1 MKKQTIGHL
10 ASTLA
15 LPALL
20 LLAAACTSEL
30 PTPLTGTPTDGSD
43 ALQALPPET
52 PVAIGAT
59 TRSATTD
66 IPAWN
71 EITDQ
76 TKIINTQLS
85 APTND
90 GVKETGAELLLPSAS
105 DFRNSDLM
113 LGGNVPLNNLT
124 GMTMTPSG
132 NPDPNAILTV
142 LRLNHL
148 NLNATNADPNKCY
161 SRLAIM
167 EVGNDGSS
175 DHLDA
180 NGNDFLYSVAKL
192 SATGGSSAT
201 PGFNFRLHHASAKL
215 SVLVKTT
222 MNADIDM
229 SEGGAVLS
237 SASVTIYSTSA
248 TTVYTGGST
257 TDPKHFPIKNYFL
270 NLTSAGSGQ
279 YPDDPDPETEIGVA
293 IKGPNPKLTSPKSYD
308 LKHPTQVN
316 APVSLLSV
324 ILPASATH
332 DSFGTYYAP
341 LETPQPYTD
350 KNVLK
355 LVLNNIVDD
364 GTPNAGSPDGGTS
377 TYSLKLT
384 DIVLTGLPE
393 GDKRRD
399 TDKDDGRGH
408 LLYLLPGEHLTI
420 TVKVDRKQIVF
431 ATGTIRAWSKAGASE
446 DLTGDETKVGIIM
459 TDKDDK
465 TGVRTY
471 TVGKAD
477 KLKALA
483 DWINGKSIDPISG
496 KQDNTDANIRLKTNI
511 TLTGNIDLSTLPM
524 ENGSNWTP
532 IGEGADQRYTGIFDG
547 GGNTISGLAINRPDS
562 KYQGLF
568 GSVNGSVKNLTVEGS
583 VTGEQYVGA
592 IAGHNNGNIE
602 NCTNRAKVSSDGDVT
617 NVGGMV
623 GNNTSHI
630 TACTNAGEV
639 KSAGYNASVGGVVGM
654 NRGSLTACYN
664 TGTVSGTE
672 KANRFGGVAGY
683 CSSQSSLTACYS
695 TGKVLGAI
703 NLGALIGQSNGSLVA
718 CFYQWSDGVP
728 QMGISKID
736 ADATGSGSIANSGS
750 NIDFAPVE
758 HPDYNGSKTWDLVV
772 GKYNSDNI
780 GTLNGAIYHWNSTH
794 NSSTP
799 QHCPYMFIINPDI
812 ETNSEGGIPGDVG
825 TDPLILVPI
834 AD

>member
-1 MKKQTIGHL
+1 MNNNMKKQTIGHL

-30 PTPLTGTPTDGSD
+30 PTPLTSTPTDGSD

-59 TRSATTD
+59 TRSATTTD

-113 LGGNVPLNNLT
+113 LGGDVPLNNLT

-167 EVGNDGSS
+167 EVGNDGSNGG
-175 DHLDA
+175 HPDA
-180 NGNDFLYSVAKL
+180 NYNDFLYSVAKL
-192 SATGGSSAT
+192 SATSGSSAT
-201 PGFNFRLHHASAKL
+201 PGFNFRLRHASAKL

-222 MNADIDM
+222 MNADVDM
-229 SEGGAVLS
+229 SEGAAVLS
-237 SASVTIYSTSA
+237 SASVKIYSTSA

-257 TDPKHFPIKNYFL
+257 TDPKHFSIKDYLL

-293 IKGPNPKLTSPKSYD
+293 ITISSLSAFSPKSYD

-341 LETPQPYTD
+341 LETPQSYTQ
-350 KNVLK
+350 KNILK

-364 GTPNAGSPDGGTS
+364 GTPNAGTPAGGTS

-420 TVKVDRKQIVF
+420 TVKVDRNRIVF
-431 ATGTIRAWSKAGASE
+431 ATGTIGAWSEAKASE
-446 DLTGDETKVGIIM
+446 DLTGDETKRPAPTLIG
-459 TDKDDK
+459 TDTD
-465 TGVRTY
+465 GVRTY
-471 TVGKAD
+471 EVSTAP
-477 KLKALA
+477 ALQDLA
-483 DWINGKSIDPISG
+483 AWINGIGPDPITGEVASETTPAT
-496 KQDNTDANIRLKTNI
+496 KLKTNI
-511 TLTGNIDLSTLPM
+511 ILTDNIDLSTLAKD
-524 ENGSNWTP
+524 NDGNNWTP
-532 IGEGADQRYTGIFDG
+532 IGLGHSNPYTGTFDG
-547 GGNTISGLAINRPDS
+547 RGKTISNLAINQP
-562 KYQGLF
+562 KKNYQGFF
-568 GSVNGSVKNLTVEGS
+568 GAIGSGATVKNLTV
-583 VTGEQYVGA
+583 TGQKKKTEEEQ
-592 IAGHNNGNIE
+592 
-602 NCTNRAKVSSDGDVT
+602 
-617 NVGGMV
+617 
-623 GNNTSHI
+623 
-630 TACTNAGEV
+630 
-639 KSAGYNASVGGVVGM
+639 
-654 NRGSLTACYN
+654 
-664 TGTVSGTE
+664 
-672 KANRFGGVAGY
+672 
-683 CSSQSSLTACYS
+683 Q
-695 TGKVLGAI
+695 
-703 NLGALIGQSNGSLVA
+703 
-718 CFYQWSDGVP
+718 
-728 QMGISKID
+728 
-736 ADATGSGSIANSGS
+736 
-750 NIDFAPVE
+750 
-758 HPDYNGSKTWDLVV
+758 
-772 GKYNSDNI
+772 
-780 GTLNGAIYHWNSTH
+780 
-794 NSSTP
+794 
-799 QHCPYMFIINPDI
+799 
-812 ETNSEGGIPGDVG
+812 
-825 TDPLILVPI
+825 
-834 AD
+834 